1 MQEINRIDSTITDNP
16 ILNIGVPTLGIDLR
30 RILLAVRSE
39 IPHRKLL
46 FSSNSRA
53 DVFVPTLRERF
64 WLVPHQDYLIIKA
77 RKKAKIPMLM
87 DGLVL
92 SEKVIDIVVAWI
104 EHLGINDKTNIEP
117 LPIDERNVR

>member
-1 MQEINRIDSTITDNP
+1 MQETNRTDTTITDNP
-16 ILNIGVPTLGIDLR
+16 VLNIGVPTIGIDLR

-64 WLVPHQDYLIIKA
+64 WLVPYKDYLLIKA
-77 RKKAKIPMLM
+77 RKKIKIPMLM
-87 DGLVL
+87 DGPVL
-92 SEKVIDIVVAWI
+92 STKIIDVVVAWI
-104 EHLGINDKTNIEP
+104 EHLGINDKINIEP
-117 LPIDERNVR
+117 